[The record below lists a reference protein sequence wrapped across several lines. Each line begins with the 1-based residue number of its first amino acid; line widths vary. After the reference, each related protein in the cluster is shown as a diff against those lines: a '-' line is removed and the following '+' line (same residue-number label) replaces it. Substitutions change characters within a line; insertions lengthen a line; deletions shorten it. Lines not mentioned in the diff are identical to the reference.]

1 VKARSKG
8 IRRIAVGVG
17 VGLSFAAAATGNA
30 RAASSNVTLDPA
42 PVPGM
47 WPAAS
52 PGPFVQSLLTR
63 ETQHPTGVRSISRSS
78 WWGGPVVASTGETVT
93 IYVSDRFNQDES
105 IRLSWANF
113 FAWLYHGSEL
123 SRITIYQAPLDEVEE
138 ICGPEAA
145 GCYSSSR
152 EIMVFPGDV
161 GTGPESDIGAHEYG
175 HHIAA
180 NRRNDPWVAVDW
192 GPKRWATV
200 VGVCTRVAAGTAFP
214 GDEGDHYTLNS
225 GEAFAEAYRFLNIQ
239 RGGTWANFPL
249 IVDSSFAPSPD
260 SLAAALNDV
269 QQPWSTPPSSSWDG
283 QFATPVVNLNA
294 TVGPRASIALKT
306 AGGAR
311 VTSLTAGTYA
321 ITVRDLSTTDNF
333 HLSGALGLDRRT
345 SVAGRGRTLWR
356 LALKPGTYRF
366 RSDAHPQLKGSLTV
380 TQPAASAFHP
390 QDKSIPTLLDGSFQA
405 TVSGTANATLEL
417 IDPATGKDIVGAT
430 SGAVS
435 TSICGQR
442 SVQLRVAATQAGT
455 FHVAISTP

>member
-1 VKARSKG
+1 MRAGLKG
-8 IRRIAVGVG
+8 IGRIAVVVG
-17 VGLSFAAAATGNA
+17 VGLSLAAAGAVNA
-30 RAASSNVTLDPA
+30 RAGSPREELDPA
-42 PVPGM
+42 PVPGI

-52 PGPFVQSLLTR
+52 PGPFVESLLAR
-63 ETQHPTGVRSISRSS
+63 ETLHPTSVRSVARSS
-78 WWGGPVVASTGETVT
+78 WWGGPVVTSTGETVT
-93 IYVSDRFNQDES
+93 IYVSDRFDQDES

-145 GCYSSSR
+145 GCYSPSR
-152 EIMVFPGDV
+152 GILVFPGDV

-180 NRRNDPWVAVDW
+180 NRQNDPWPAVDW
-192 GPKRWATV
+192 GPKRWASA
-200 VGVCTRVAAGTAFP
+200 VGVCARVAAGTAFP

-225 GEAFAEAYRFLNIQ
+225 GEAFAEAYRLLNIQ

-249 IVDSSFAPSPD
+249 IVDSSFAPTPD

-269 QQPWSTPPSSSWDG
+269 QQPWSAPTSSSWDG
-283 QFATPVVNLNA
+283 QFSTPVVSLNA

-311 VTSLTAGTYA
+311 VTALTAGTYA
-321 ITVRDLSTTDNF
+321 ITVRDLSARDNF
-333 HLSGALGLDRRT
+333 HLTAALGLDRKT
-345 SVAGRGRTLWR
+345 SVAGRGRVLWR
-356 LALKPGTYRF
+356 LALKPGTYRY

-380 TQPAASAFHP
+380 TQPAAAAFHP
-390 QDKSIPTLLDGSFQA
+390 QDRSIPTLLDGSFQA

-417 IDPATGKDIVGAT
+417 IDPATGKEMVGAT